1 MGNMYGGMYGSSD
14 SGRSHKHHK
23 HQHQHHH
30 TAPQRQRQIQQSG
43 SVFLASR
50 RAVAQAQATTMTP
63 GSANPTTPTI
73 EQPVSATHGHHY
85 PSAVATVGEQSSAH
99 TGRAGGGLSTDA
111 NQTAG
116 SDKDLAEGTVGEQ
129 GEAQHSRPHL
139 SLVER
144 IMNFVRKTWMGLTA
158 TEDSELDELEGPTV
172 HYKPEAIETLCQLT
186 KFNRRELQLMYR
198 GFKQECPSGM
208 VKEDTFKM
216 IYSQFFP
223 RGADASQY
231 AHFVFNTFDQD
242 NTGAITFTDFVIG
255 LSVLSRGSLQEKLR
269 WTFNLYDINGDG
281 AAVSSAMQFG
291 LCITI
296 YERTCARLLYSSTG
310 WLYVDCN

>member
-158 TEDSELDELEGPTV
+158 TEGNANTDINDQST
-172 HYKPEAIETLCQLT
+172 
-186 KFNRRELQLMYR
+186 FS
-198 GFKQECPSGM
+198 PS
-208 VKEDTFKM
+208 
-216 IYSQFFP
+216 
-223 RGADASQY
+223 
-231 AHFVFNTFDQD
+231 HFVPLLIRYT
-242 NTGAITFTDFVIG
+242 TIRTYV
-255 LSVLSRGSLQEKLR
+255 
-269 WTFNLYDINGDG
+269 
-281 AAVSSAMQFG
+281 
-291 LCITI
+291 CI
-296 YERTCARLLYSSTG
+296 
-310 WLYVDCN
+310 